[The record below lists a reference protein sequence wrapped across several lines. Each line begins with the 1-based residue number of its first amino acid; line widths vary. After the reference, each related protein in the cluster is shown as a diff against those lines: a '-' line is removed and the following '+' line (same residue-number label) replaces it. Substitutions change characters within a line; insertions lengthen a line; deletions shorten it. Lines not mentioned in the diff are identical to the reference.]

1 MQKKLRITVEGK
13 VYDVLVEDLSEN
25 GLGLPAAYPSI
36 AGTGVPSFVAAAPM
50 AAPPP
55 AAVTSPPAGAGDE
68 ISPLAGMVESLA
80 VSVGQK
86 VAEGDKI
93 AVIEAMKMKTPI
105 MARHSGTVTHIAVSG
120 GQAVEAG
127 HVLMTIA

>member
-13 VYDVLVEDLSEN
+13 VYDVLVEDLSDN
-25 GLGLPAAYPSI
+25 GHALSAYPSI

-55 AAVTSPPAGAGDE
+55 AAAAPAVAGAGDE
-68 ISPLAGMVESLA
+68 VCPLAGMVESLA

-105 MARHSGTVTHIAVSG
+105 MARHSGTVAHIAVTA

-127 HVLMTIA
+127 HVLMTIG

>member
-55 AAVTSPPAGAGDE
+55 VAATAVAGAGDE

-80 VSVGQK
+80 VSVGQT

-93 AVIEAMKMKTPI
+93 AIIEAMKMKTPI

-127 HVLMTIA
+127 HVLMTIG